1 MTSESHPFFRTA
13 SRIAALEAAATSWL
27 GTPFAGNSAVKGPQG
42 GVCCHRLVHC
52 VLAESGWTAI
62 DQVPSAP
69 SALAWRTNEGVMLDW
84 LRGRPD
90 LLQEFLPGGTEAVP
104 GDVVVYQI
112 GMCAHH
118 MGVVLPQE
126 LLLHAWRRGGAQ
138 LSQYRDRQLASRA
151 IALFRPME
159 VQHGR

>member
-1 MTSESHPFFRTA
+1 MTSETSPFYSTPE
-13 SRIAALEAAATSWL
+13 RIVALEEAALSWL

-52 VLAESGWTAI
+52 VLMESGWGAI
-62 DQVPSAP
+62 AEVPSAP
-69 SALAWRTNEGVMLDW
+69 SALAWRTSEGVMLDW

-90 LLQEFLPGGTEAVP
+90 LLREYLPGGVEPVA
-104 GDVVVYQI
+104 GDIVVYQI

-118 MGVVLPQE
+118 MGLILTQDR
-126 LLLHAWRRGGAQ
+126 LLHAWRRGGAQ
-138 LSQYRDRQLASRA
+138 LSHARDRQLASRA

-159 VQHGR
+159 VHHGR